1 MGDVLHRSRG
11 RALILAAAC
20 AALLSVS
27 ALAAPAA
34 RAAETRD
41 DIGAAAAWTPSLVPF
56 YGEVEEVFRNLNGA
70 QREFYLQFC
79 PDGKVCLAAGEGDG
93 QHTVYRLYRCT
104 ERGLTN
110 FIDAGAI
117 ANNQYGDAHVRLLG
131 KNHELIGVPVPADD
145 VKREVNWRPIW
156 YIDVC

>member
-11 RALILAAAC
+11 KALTLVAAF

-34 RAAETRD
+34 RAAEPRGD
-41 DIGAAAAWTPSLVPF
+41 VAAAAWTPSLVPF
-56 YGEVEEVFRNLNGA
+56 YGEVEQVYRNLNGS
-70 QREFYLQFC
+70 QRQFYLQYC
-79 PDGKVCLAAGEGDG
+79 PNGRVCLAVGEGDG

-117 ANNQYGDAHVRLLG
+117 VNNQVGDAHVRLLG
-131 KNHELIGVPVPADD
+131 KNHELLGVPVPADD
-145 VKREVNWRPIW
+145 VKREVNWGPIW